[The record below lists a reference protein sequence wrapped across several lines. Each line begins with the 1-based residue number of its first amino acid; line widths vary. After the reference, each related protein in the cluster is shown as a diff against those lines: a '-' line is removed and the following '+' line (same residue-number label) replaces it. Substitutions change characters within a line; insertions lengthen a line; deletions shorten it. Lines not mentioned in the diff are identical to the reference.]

1 VRSGP
6 GVAAGSVLIA
16 VRLAVVSVA
25 LVDGVDGL
33 LAVVAGKAVGALALV
48 AAGLV
53 VAGGA
58 VEAGAGG
65 TVIGRI
71 ACN

>member
-1 VRSGP
+1 VSSGS

-16 VRLAVVSVA
+16 VRLAVVRVA
-25 LVDGVDGL
+25 LVDGIDGL
-33 LAVVAGKAVGALALV
+33 LAVVAGPAVGALALV

-58 VEAGAGG
+58 VETRAGG
-65 TVIGRI
+65 TVIGRV